1 MALFLARSTHKVDRK
16 GRVSVPA
23 AFRSALGEAIA
34 DGISLTQPVTG
45 EAAIEAAPMAQ
56 IHARLAQLDTLP
68 PESADRKALAMMMLG
83 TVDRVSIDGDGRI
96 ILPEELKEFTG
107 IDDMAVFVGLGHTFQ
122 IWEPE
127 ALKAYMIEA
136 AALARK
142 SAAMLPSLSSLGLAG
157 QGS

>member
-1 MALFLARSTHKVDRK
+1 MALFLSRSTHKVDKK

-34 DGISLTQPVTG
+34 DGIALTQPVTG
-45 EAAIEAAPMAQ
+45 ESAIEAAPMAQ
-56 IHARLAQLDTLP
+56 IRARVAQLDTLP

-96 ILPEELKEFTG
+96 ILPEELKDFTG

-122 IWEPE
+122 VWEPE
-127 ALKAYMIEA
+127 ALKTYMVEA
-136 AALARK
+136 AERARK
-142 SAAMLPSLSSLGLAG
+142 SAAMLPSLSSLGLGG
-157 QGS
+157 QDS